1 MELKLPKI
9 ISKTIPSLKKLV
21 GDIDDIALVNVLNAK
36 LANMIT
42 QTGVNF
48 KQYDNSKPAVLS
60 YYGINF
66 MISGSSK
73 DYSIDCINNYLIPF
87 VEEELKVRIEE
98 YKEQYYEEKMATAYT
113 KSQKAQVEKEVNNI
127 RVANYELHNPNVTGL
142 YKEAE
147 QISKIKFGSLFIRI
161 GEFGDYLENI
171 VGNNNSSKK
180 ELYQKLKEIYEG
192 SIAPSIIAGDS
203 KREVIKNI
211 PVQALIYTDFENL
224 YNERIKK
231 YYVNSMKTGQARRC
245 FTYMPIDK
253 KHKIAYPLPPSFKR
267 EAIFE
272 LVELQK
278 EYKTIF
284 DTLNNMVDKTFYLS
298 PDAQDYLYEYNCR
311 CIDYF
316 NESKDDIIVRLE
328 KKESFWKITKLA
340 IVYGILENPS
350 DLIVKTEHVQM
361 AQSFYEAIEPSL
373 KAVLVEREKS
383 VVEKFAEFI
392 IDRCEENGFVTR
404 TELRRSNI
412 ITNDKAFTKDFDKM
426 LEEIQDEIESTY
438 KYYFYEYEGKKN
450 GKGFQIRKMEES

>member
-1 MELKLPKI
+1 MELKLPRI

-87 VEEELKVRIEE
+87 VEEELKVRIED

-180 ELYQKLKEIYEG
+180 
-192 SIAPSIIAGDS
+192 
-203 KREVIKNI
+203 
-211 PVQALIYTDFENL
+211 
-224 YNERIKK
+224 
-231 YYVNSMKTGQARRC
+231 
-245 FTYMPIDK
+245 
-253 KHKIAYPLPPSFKR
+253 
-267 EAIFE
+267 
-272 LVELQK
+272 
-278 EYKTIF
+278 
-284 DTLNNMVDKTFYLS
+284 
-298 PDAQDYLYEYNCR
+298 
-311 CIDYF
+311 
-316 NESKDDIIVRLE
+316 
-328 KKESFWKITKLA
+328 
-340 IVYGILENPS
+340 
-350 DLIVKTEHVQM
+350 
-361 AQSFYEAIEPSL
+361 
-373 KAVLVEREKS
+373 
-383 VVEKFAEFI
+383 
-392 IDRCEENGFVTR
+392 
-404 TELRRSNI
+404 
-412 ITNDKAFTKDFDKM
+412 
-426 LEEIQDEIESTY
+426 
-438 KYYFYEYEGKKN
+438 
-450 GKGFQIRKMEES
+450 